1 MLLLTVLQNNL
12 YAVNVKR
19 TIFSYFSF
27 IVLIVVVLFTQDT
40 YAASQSH
47 TCTIAR
53 SRLDWRVDTTTGSN
67 TVKHCTLPQFD
78 TSLGTLT
85 KVDVTVTADTDTQQK
100 VENKD
105 ETPHTMTSAVTVEL
119 DVQRTDGSSVTAVS
133 IPTANE
139 SFAASAFDGTLDY
152 GGTSGKTFDVQTGH
166 ESKALSFNAEGD
178 LMMFRGTGTYDF
190 PVLAKALWNCSG
202 SGNAAC
208 EVDTYASASITVSY
222 TYTPPMP
229 DLVFNSCSETELPI
243 GEIAEYVIT
252 ASNQGNAS
260 TTSTIRITD
269 TLPECLD
276 YVDRDHGAW
285 TCGYD
290 IGTKTATCTF
300 TGTVPPNG
308 FLPELPM
315 SVQANECTNTSLT
328 HVVRVFVD
336 GEEQTQNNSLSCAV
350 TIANTP
356 VTPTPEV
363 TETVLS
369 DEATPTPT
377 PAVLPVDDSD
387 EPSVLAATGLKILIP
402 TLIGALIVG
411 VAVLLRRKKAQA
423 EVPNQ

>member
-1 MLLLTVLQNNL
+1 M
-12 YAVNVKR
+12 KR
-19 TIFSYFSF
+19 SIQYCLSF
-27 IVLIVVVLFTQDT
+27 VVLAAVTLFAQDT

-78 TSLGTLT
+78 TSLGVLT

-119 DVQRTDGSSVTAVS
+119 DVQRTDGTNVAMVS
-133 IPTANE
+133 IPTPNE

-166 ESKALSFNAEGD
+166 ESKTLSFNAEGD
-178 LMMFRGTGTYDF
+178 LAMFKGTGTYDF
-190 PVLAKALWNCSG
+190 PVLAKALWSCSG

-208 EVDTYASASITVSY
+208 EVDTYASAEITVTY
-222 TYTPPMP
+222 AYTPPMP
-229 DLVFNSCSETELPI
+229 DLVFNSCSETELPV
-243 GEIAEYVIT
+243 GEVGEYVIT

-260 TTSTIRITD
+260 TTSTIKITD
-269 TLPECLD
+269 TLPECFE
-276 YVDRDHGAW
+276 YVDRNHGEW

-290 IGTKTATCTF
+290 IGSKTATCTF
-300 TGTVPPNG
+300 SGTVPPNG

-315 SVQANECTNTSLT
+315 SVQANECADTSLT

-356 VTPTPEV
+356 TTPTPEV

-377 PAVLPVDDSD
+377 PAVLPVEEGD
-387 EPSVLAATGLKILIP
+387 EPNVLAATGLKILIP

-411 VAVLLRRKKAQA
+411 MAVLLRRRKAHA